1 MTALNEPR
9 PNSGD
14 TMGPSWLYRLVI
26 LPDGAVDMGLDPYSI
41 IAPRHAEI
49 DRAPGDGR
57 FGSCCDGSTPH
68 LL

>member
-1 MTALNEPR
+1 MNPDLILETPWAKAVYT
-9 PNSGD
+9 G
-14 TMGPSWLYRLVI
+14 LVI
-26 LPDGAVDMGLDPYSI
+26 FPVGAVDMGLDPYSI